1 MRYPERTAANS
12 EGNNVDAFT
21 THTGVAAPLARENV
35 DTDLI
40 IRIERLVDLGDVD
53 LGHWAF
59 ETIRYNKDGSPNPDF
74 PFNQPRYKGA
84 SILIAGRNFGCGSSR
99 EGAVWAI
106 RRMGVRCVIAPSF
119 GDIFFGNCFQNSVLP
134 IVLPQEEIDRLME
147 ESRNCMAGAAFAIDL
162 EAREI
167 RTPGQRTVGFKVDPN
182 RRQALLKGLDPIDTT
197 LLREPEI
204 ATFQARDRAARPW
217 VYS

>member
-1 MRYPERTAANS
+1 M
-12 EGNNVDAFT
+12 DAFT
-21 THTGVAAPLARENV
+21 TLTGVAAPLARENV

-40 IRIERLVDLGDVD
+40 IRIERLVALGHVD

-59 ETIRYNKDGSPNPDF
+59 ETIRYNKDGSPNPEF

-84 SILIAGRNFGCGSSR
+84 SILIANRNFGCGSSR
-99 EGAVWAI
+99 EGAVVAI
-106 RRMGVRCVIAPSF
+106 RGMGVRCVIAPSF

-147 ESRNCMAGAAFAIDL
+147 EARTCMAGAAYEIDL
-162 EAREI
+162 EARAI
-167 RTPGQRTVGFKVDPN
+167 RTPSQRTVAFKVDPN

-197 LLREPEI
+197 LLRDKEI
-204 ATFQARDRAARPW
+204 AAFQAKDREARPW
-217 VYS
+217 VYA